1 MQTQLKV
8 IKADGG
14 SEEYMHTKV
23 LAAVSNA
30 LASAGQPDIK
40 SAEQLA
46 EVITYMLYHKQKRR
60 SISSGEI
67 FSIIKA
73 TLALSGFENAAA
85 AFNDYHLR
93 RQMMRSRIEV
103 AAVDMKE
110 MADAE
115 KFSQSCRRAEKSRWD
130 KSKIIAYLTDRFQ
143 IDRQTARV
151 IASTVEQ
158 KVLNLELS
166 VVPRSLVKQLV
177 LSEAASFFKASQQ
190 MQNI

>member
-8 IKADGG
+8 IKADGS

-30 LASAGQPDIK
+30 LASAGQPDTK
-40 SAEQLA
+40 TAEQLA
-46 EVITYMLYHKQKRR
+46 EVITYTLYHKQKRR

-67 FSIIKA
+67 FSIVKA
-73 TLALSGFENAAA
+73 TLASSGFENAAA
-85 AFNDYHLR
+85 ALNDYHLR

-110 MADAE
+110 MADAK
-115 KFSQSCRRAEKSRWD
+115 KFSDICRKAEKSRWD
-130 KSKIIAYLTDRFQ
+130 KSRIVAYLTDKFR
-143 IDRQTARV
+143 IERHTARA
-151 IASTVEQ
+151 IASVVEQ

-166 VVPRSLVKQLV
+166 VVPSSLVKQLV
-177 LSEAASFFKASQQ
+177 LSEAAAFFKASQQ